1 MPYNQVRIT
10 VEAGGFIPEF
20 QAIICIPEN
29 VDEEEYIDDLL
40 EEIIKE
46 EVWENTVWDFCWKVG
61 IRRAFAKGEYKML
74 LIQMGIFAVVPT
86 AFLILSKTIKEEL

>member
-20 QAIICIPEN
+20 KAIICIPEN
-29 VDEEEYIDDLL
+29 VDEEEYIDDIL

-46 EVWENTVWDFCWKVG
+46 EVWENTIWDFC
-61 IRRAFAKGEYKML
+61 
-74 LIQMGIFAVVPT
+74 
-86 AFLILSKTIKEEL
+86 